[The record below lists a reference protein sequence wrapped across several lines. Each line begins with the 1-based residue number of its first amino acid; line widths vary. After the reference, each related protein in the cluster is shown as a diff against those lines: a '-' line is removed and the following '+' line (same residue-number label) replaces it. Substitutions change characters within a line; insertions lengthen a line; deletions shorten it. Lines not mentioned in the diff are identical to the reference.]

1 MITFYILKKKTIIRF
16 VTDPVLNMDKI
27 FNLIHVKN
35 INIDK
40 VYKNTLNTLD
50 AYICNEYRNIKQASV
65 DFSILYIIISTIYTG
80 IFV

>member
-1 MITFYILKKKTIIRF
+1 M
-16 VTDPVLNMDKI
+16 
-27 FNLIHVKN
+27 KN